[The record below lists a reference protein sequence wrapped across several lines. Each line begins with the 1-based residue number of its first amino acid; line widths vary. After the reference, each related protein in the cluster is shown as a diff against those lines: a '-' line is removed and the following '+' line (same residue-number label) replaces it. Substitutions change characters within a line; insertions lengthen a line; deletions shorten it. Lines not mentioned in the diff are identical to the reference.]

1 MLYTAVM
8 SCNCTTRQTHAH
20 THTHRV
26 LGNYYGNSA
35 SPVLTGP
42 NGASLSA
49 TAPRLTYQQQQQ
61 ATAAAAPAQQ
71 RSERRVSD
79 QGRSGRFY
87 RKDQ

>member
-1 MLYTAVM
+1 MLHTAVTSQ
-8 SCNCTTRQTHAH
+8 SCK
-20 THTHRV
+20 HRV

-49 TAPRLTYQQQQQ
+49 TSPRLSYQQQQQ

-71 RSERRVSD
+71 R
-79 QGRSGRFY
+79 
-87 RKDQ
+87 